1 MNRAQCAAATAPVV
15 RHGHMTDSQHAMD
28 ALTARLV
35 TQWWGIAVVTGAGA
49 VRLYYRRD
57 ERGPEGLAAMLASA
71 DAPGD
76 GWQLVEGLAL
86 GAGQSRQRARCLI
99 AERVRSL
106 PLLYAEN
113 DGSRVSGEVTS

>member
-15 RHGHMTDSQHAMD
+15 RHGHMTDWQHAMD

-35 TQWWGIAVVTGAGA
+35 AEWWEIAARTGAGA

-57 ERGPEGLAAMLASA
+57 ERGPEGLAAMRAA
-71 DAPGD
+71 AVAPGD
-76 GWQLVEGLAL
+76 GWQMAEELAL

-113 DGSRVSGEVTS
+113 DGSRVSAEVTS

>member
-1 MNRAQCAAATAPVV
+1 
-15 RHGHMTDSQHAMD
+15 MTDWQHAMD

-35 TQWWGIAVVTGAGA
+35 AEWWEIAARTGAGA

-57 ERGPEGLAAMLASA
+57 ERGPEGLAAMRAA
-71 DAPGD
+71 AVAPGD
-76 GWQLVEGLAL
+76 GWQMAEELAL

-113 DGSRVSGEVTS
+113 DGSRVSAEVTS

>member
-1 MNRAQCAAATAPVV
+1 
-15 RHGHMTDSQHAMD
+15 MTDSQHAMD
-28 ALTARLV
+28 ALTTRLV
-35 TQWWGIAVVTGAGA
+35 TQWWQIAARTGAGA

-57 ERGPEGLAAMLASA
+57 QRGPEGLAAMLASA

-113 DGSRVSGEVTS
+113 DGSRMPARSAP

>member
-1 MNRAQCAAATAPVV
+1 
-15 RHGHMTDSQHAMD
+15 MD
-28 ALTARLV
+28 ALTTRLV
-35 TQWWGIAVVTGAGA
+35 TQWWQIAARTGAGG

-57 ERGPEGLAAMLASA
+57 QRGPEGLAAMLASA
-71 DAPGD
+71 VAPGD

-113 DGSRVSGEVTS
+113 DGSRMPARSAP